1 MLDLKKVE
9 NGIFKQRSG
18 LKEHMKGFV
27 IPHYEQNDKAHGVEH
42 MRYVARRALQFTFQ
56 YNFEHSEEVGF
67 EVLDPSIAYAAA
79 LYHDIAHHID
89 RKNHEWV
96 SAEMFWNN
104 PDMAVIFDE
113 DERILIK
120 EAIEDHRSSLKD
132 SPRSIYGRILSS
144 ADRTTDLATCVRRT
158 SFYMDKHYAYLG
170 NEERIRQSFS
180 YLKEKYGEA
189 GKAKTYFDDQE
200 FYEMREALRKLLEN
214 YYVFKNYYIAVCRR

>member
-9 NGIFKQRSG
+9 NGIFKQRPG

-56 YNFEHSEEVGF
+56 YNFEHSEEDGF
-67 EVLDPSIAYAAA
+67 TPLDPSIAYVSA
-79 LYHDIAHHID
+79 LYHDIGHHID
-89 RKNHEWV
+89 RKNHEIV
-96 SAEMFWNN
+96 SAEMFYNDL
-104 PDMAVIFDE
+104 DMAYIFDE
-113 DERILIK
+113 DERILVK

-132 SPRSIYGRILSS
+132 NPRSIYGRILSS

-170 NEERIRQSFS
+170 SEERIRQSFQ
-180 YLKEKYGEA
+180 YLTEKYGQG
-189 GKAKTYFDDQE
+189 GKAKTYFDDKE
-200 FYEMREALRKLLEN
+200 FIKMRDSLRKLLEN
-214 YYVFKNYYIAVCRR
+214 YSVFKNYYITVCN